1 MQINGLFLSS
11 IEVNL
16 RYLYDTKMSVGIIK
30 MNPIPKKTNPY
41 CDRPNAGAVIAAIVI
56 PM

>member
-1 MQINGLFLSS
+1 MQMNGLFLSS

-30 MNPIPKKTNPY
+30 MNPIPKNINPY
-41 CDRPNAGAVIAAIVI
+41 CDKSNAGAVIAAIVI